1 MSGFRL
7 NSGGLIDRSRAL
19 RFRWGGQPYEGHPG
33 DTLASALLANGVDI
47 VGRSFKYHRPRGLLG
62 AGLEEPNAIVQ
73 LGEGAVTVPNR
84 KATEVEL
91 FEGLSASAVNA
102 WPSPDL
108 DLMAVNGLVKRFI
121 PAAFYYKTFTWPHWR
136 WFEPAIRRAAGLG
149 RAPDVADPDRY
160 DQRHAYVDLLVVG
173 GGLAG
178 LTAALEAGRAGRQVC
193 LVEGDALLGG
203 AIFGPDAGRQRAEA
217 EQLVAALAALP
228 NVTCRTRTLAV
239 GYHDHNLVSLV
250 ERLTDHL
257 PEDTRHGPRQ
267 RLWKLRATE
276 VLLATGAIE
285 RPLVFDGNDLPGVML
300 ASAAG
305 LYLERQAVAPGRRV
319 VLAANNDRAWGAAL
333 ALAQAGVA
341 VEAILD
347 ARDAVEPALIDAAQ
361 GAGIVVETGT
371 TVMQALGRRAVA
383 GVRTTRLDAAG
394 HATGEGRRIACDCL
408 LVSGGFSPV
417 VHLHSQAGGSLGWDD
432 RLQAFVPA
440 NQPQACRSVGAAAGD
455 IDLSIRP
462 LWQVAREGAPP
473 SPSAW
478 VDFQNDVTAGD
489 VAIAHREAFRS
500 VEHLK
505 RYTTLGMASDQGKT
519 SNVNGLAIMGALLG
533 KAPAEVGTTRFRP
546 PYDPSTMGAYA
557 GHRRGDL
564 MRPAAR
570 LPAHAVH
577 QEMGALF
584 EDYGHWVRPAF
595 YPRAGEDEAA
605 AVAREAATVR
615 HAAGLFDASPL
626 GKIEVKGPDAA
637 TLLDRIYV
645 GTMSTLKP
653 GRCRYGLMLNE
664 HGILFDDGVVAR
676 IAEDH
681 FLVGTTSGHA
691 SAVQALF
698 QEWLQCEWTDLGVAT
713 ENVTQG
719 WAVMNVAGPHAR
731 TVLQS
736 LETDIDLSADAFPHL
751 SHREGTVEG
760 VRCRIQRVSFS
771 GELSFEVAVP
781 TRYAAALHARLMDAG
796 APHGITP
803 FGVEALMVLRT
814 EKGFLHIGSDTDGM
828 TLPQDIGFGG
838 PVTSKAV
845 DFVGRRSCLRPDA
858 QRSDRRQFVG
868 LESLDGRLLP
878 VGGHV
883 LKPGEAAPAM
893 SQGWVTSSVH
903 APALGR
909 PHALA
914 MIEAGRDRM
923 GEEVQIWDLGTSHR
937 ARIVGPCAFDP
948 DGARMNG

>member
-1 MSGFRL
+1 MSGYRL
-7 NSGGLIDRSRAL
+7 ATGGRIDRSRTV
-19 RFRWGGQPYEGHPG
+19 RFSWGGQPYEGHPG

-47 VGRSFKYHRPRGLLG
+47 VGRSFKYHRPRGVLG

-73 LGEGAVTVPNR
+73 LGAGATTVPNR

-91 FEGLSASAVNA
+91 YEGLSASAVNA
-102 WPSPDL
+102 WPSPEL
-108 DLMAVNGLVKRFI
+108 DLMAVNGLFKRFI

-149 RAPDVADPDRY
+149 RAPEVADPDRY
-160 DQRHAYVDLLVVG
+160 DQRHAHVDLLVVG

-178 LTAALEAGRAGRQVC
+178 LAAALEAGKAGRQVW
-193 LVEGDALLGG
+193 LVEGDAWLGG
-203 AIFGPDAGRQRAEA
+203 AIFGPEAANARAEA
-217 EQLVAALAALP
+217 ERLVAELAALP
-228 NVTCRTRTLAV
+228 NVTLKTRTLAV
-239 GYHDHNLVSLV
+239 GYHDHNLLSLV

-257 PEDTRHGPRQ
+257 PEDTRRGPRQ
-267 RLWKLRATE
+267 RLWKVRARE
-276 VLLATGAIE
+276 VVLATGAIE

-305 LYLERQAVAPGRRV
+305 LYLERFGVAPGRRL

-333 ALAQAGVA
+333 ALADAGVR

-347 ARDAVEPALIDAAQ
+347 ARGQVAPALTEAAR
-361 GAGIVVETGT
+361 ATGIAVETGT
-371 TVMQALGRRAVA
+371 TVMAALGRRAVA
-383 GVRTTRLDAAG
+383 GVQTTGLDAQG
-394 HATGEGRRIACDCL
+394 HATGEGRRIPCDCL
-408 LVSGGFSPV
+408 LMSGGFSPV

-440 NQPQACRSVGAAAGD
+440 HQPQACRSVGAAAGD
-455 IDLSIRP
+455 LPLTIRP
-462 LWQVAREGAPP
+462 LWQVAREGADP
-473 SPSAW
+473 SPGAW

-489 VAIAHREAFRS
+489 VALAHREAFRS

-519 SNVNGLAIMGALLG
+519 SNVNGLAIMGTLLG

-564 MRPAAR
+564 LRPAAQ

-577 QEMGALF
+577 EQLGAVF
-584 EDYGHWVRPAF
+584 EEYGHWERPAF
-595 YPRAGEDEAA
+595 YPRAGEGEAA
-605 AVAREAATVR
+605 AVAREAAAVR
-615 HAAGLFDASPL
+615 ASAGLFDASPL
-626 GKIEVKGPDAA
+626 GKILVQGPDAA
-637 TLLDRIYV
+637 TFLDRLYV
-645 GTMSTLKP
+645 GTISTLKP

-691 SAVQALF
+691 AAVQAMF
-698 QEWLQCEWTDLGVAT
+698 QEWLQCEWTDLAVAS

-719 WAVMNVAGPHAR
+719 WAVMNVAGPNAR
-731 TVLQS
+731 TILQA
-736 LETDIDLSADAFPHL
+736 LDTDIDLSADAFPHL
-751 SHREGTVEG
+751 AHREGMLEG
-760 VRCRIQRVSFS
+760 VPCRIQRVSFT

-781 TRYAAALHARLMDAG
+781 TRYAAALHARLLEAG
-796 APHGITP
+796 APYGITP

-814 EKGFLHIGSDTDGM
+814 EKGFLHLGSDTDGM

-838 PVTSKAV
+838 PVTTKKV

-858 QRSDRRQFVG
+858 QRPDRRQFVG

-878 VGGHV
+878 VGAHV
-883 LKPGEAAPAM
+883 LAPGEAAPGR

-903 APALGR
+903 SPTLGR

-914 MIEAGRDRM
+914 MIEAGQSRM
-923 GEEVQIWDLGTSHR
+923 GEAVEVWDLGTSHR
-937 ARIVGPCAFDP
+937 ARIVDPCAFDP
-948 DGARMNG
+948 DGVRMHG

>member
-1 MSGFRL
+1 MSGYRL
-7 NSGGLIDRSRAL
+7 NTGGLIDHSQRV
-19 RFRWGGQPYEGHPG
+19 RFSWGGQPFEGHPG

-47 VGRSFKYHRPRGLLG
+47 VGRSFKYHRPRGILG

-73 LGEGAVTVPNR
+73 LGDGATTIPNR

-91 FEGLSASAVNA
+91 FDGLSASAVNA
-102 WPSPDL
+102 WPSPEL

-149 RAPDVADPDRY
+149 RAPEVADPDRY
-160 DQRHAYVDLLVVG
+160 DQRHAHVDLLVVG

-178 LTAALEAGRAGRQVC
+178 LAAALAAGKAGRQVL
-193 LVEGDALLGG
+193 LVEGDALMGG
-203 AIFGPDAGRQRAEA
+203 AIFGPDAVALRAEVQRLAA
-217 EQLVAALAALP
+217 ELNALP
-228 NVTCRTRTLAV
+228 NVTCKTRTLAV

-257 PEDTRHGPRQ
+257 PEHARRGPRQ
-267 RLWKLRATE
+267 RLWKVRAQD
-276 VLLATGAIE
+276 VVLATGVIE

-305 LYLERQAVAPGRRV
+305 LTLERHAVAPGRRV
-319 VLAANNDRAWGAAL
+319 VLATNNDRAWSAAL
-333 ALAQAGVA
+333 ALAEAGVA
-341 VEAILD
+341 VAAILD
-347 ARDAVEPALIDAAQ
+347 ARTAVEPALLAAARA
-361 GAGIVVETGT
+361 AGIAVETGT
-371 TVMQALGRRAVA
+371 SVAAALGRRAVT
-383 GVRTTRLDAAG
+383 GVRTTRLDAGG
-394 HATGEGRRIACDCL
+394 HAIGEGRRIACDCL
-408 LVSGGFSPV
+408 LVSGGWNPA

-432 RLQAFVPA
+432 GLQAFVPTH
-440 NQPQACRSVGAAAGD
+440 QPQPCRSVGAAAGD
-455 IDLSIRP
+455 LDLSIRP
-462 LWQVAREGAPP
+462 LWQVAREGAAP

-478 VDFQNDVTAGD
+478 VDFQNDVTAAD
-489 VAIAHREAFRS
+489 VALAHREAFRS

-519 SNVNGLAIMGALLG
+519 SNVNGLAIMGSLQG

-564 MRPAAR
+564 LKPIRR
-570 LPAHAVH
+570 LPAHAIH
-577 QEMGALF
+577 AALGAMF
-584 EDYGHWVRPAF
+584 EDYGPWRRPAF
-595 YPRAGEDEAA
+595 YPRPGEREAA
-605 AVAREAATVR
+605 AVAREARAVR
-615 HAAGLFDASPL
+615 QSAGLFDASPL

-645 GTMSTLKP
+645 GTMFTLKP

-664 HGILFDDGVVAR
+664 HGIVFDDGVVAR

-698 QEWLQCEWTDLGVAT
+698 QEWLQCEWTDLAVAT
-713 ENVTQG
+713 EEVTQG
-719 WAVMNVAGPHAR
+719 WAVMNVAGPNAR
-731 TVLQS
+731 TILQS

-751 SHREGTVEG
+751 AHREGRIEG
-760 VRCRIQRVSFS
+760 VPCRIQRVSFS

-781 TRYAAALHARLMDAG
+781 TRYGPALHARLMAAG
-796 APHGITP
+796 APFGITP
-803 FGVEALMVLRT
+803 FGIEALMVLRT
-814 EKGFLHIGSDTDGM
+814 EKGFLHVGSDTDGM

-838 PVTSKAV
+838 PVTAKKT
-845 DFVGRRSCLRPDA
+845 DFVGRRSCLRLDG
-858 QRSDRRQFVG
+858 QRADRRQFVG

-883 LKPGEAAPAM
+883 LKPDEAAPAR

-903 APALGR
+903 SPALGR
-909 PHALA
+909 PHALG
-914 MIEAGRDRM
+914 MIEAGRARM
-923 GEEVQIWDLGTSHR
+923 GEEVQVWDLGTGYR
-937 ARIVGPCAFDP
+937 ARIVDPCAFDP
-948 DGARMNG
+948 YGVRMNG

>member
-1 MSGFRL
+1 MSGWRL
-7 NSGGLIDRSRAL
+7 NSGGLIDRSRGL
-19 RFRWGGQPYEGHPG
+19 RFRWGGQPFEGHPG

-73 LGEGAVTVPNR
+73 LGEGATTVPNR

-91 FEGLSASAVNA
+91 FDGLSARAVNA
-102 WPSPDL
+102 WPSPEL
-108 DLMAVNGLVKRFI
+108 DLMAVNGLAKRFI

-149 RAPDVADPDRY
+149 RAPASPDPDRY
-160 DQRHAYVDLLVVG
+160 DQRHAHVDLLVVG

-178 LTAALEAGRAGRQVC
+178 LIAALEAGRTGRQVW

-203 AIFGPDAGRQRAEA
+203 AIFGRQAAQQRAEA
-217 EQLVAALAALP
+217 GRLLAELAGLP
-228 NVTCRTRTLAV
+228 NVTCKTRTLAV

-250 ERLTDHL
+250 QRLTDHL
-257 PEDTRHGPRQ
+257 PENARHGPRQ
-267 RLWKLRATE
+267 RLWKLRAND
-276 VLLATGAIE
+276 VVLATGAIE

-305 LYLERQAVAPGRRV
+305 LYLERHAVAPGRRI
-319 VLAANNDRAWGAAL
+319 VLATNNDRAWEAAL
-333 ALAQAGVA
+333 ALAHAGVA

-347 ARDAVEPALIDAAQ
+347 ARADVEPALNAAARA
-361 GAGIVVETGT
+361 AGIVVETGT
-371 TVMQALGRRAVA
+371 TVEQALGRRAVA
-383 GVRTTRLDAAG
+383 GVRTTRLDPTG
-394 HATGEGRRIACDCL
+394 HATGEGRRIACDSL

-417 VHLHSQAGGSLGWDD
+417 VHLHSQAGGTLAWHD
-432 RLQAFVPA
+432 RLQGFVPA
-440 NQPQACRSVGAAAGD
+440 HQPQACRSVGAAAGD
-455 IDLSIRP
+455 LDLSLRP
-462 LWQVAREGAPP
+462 LWQVVREGAAP
-473 SPSAW
+473 SASAW

-519 SNVNGLAIMGALLG
+519 SNVNGLAILGALLG
-533 KAPAEVGTTRFRP
+533 KGPAEVGTTRFRP

-564 MRPAAR
+564 LRPAAR
-570 LPAHAVH
+570 LPAHAAH
-577 QEMGALF
+577 AALGAAF
-584 EDYGHWVRPAF
+584 EEYGSWQRPAF
-595 YPRAGEDEAA
+595 YPRAGEDEAE

-615 HAAGLFDASPL
+615 KAAGLFDASPL

-637 TLLDRIYV
+637 AFLDRLYV
-645 GTMSTLKP
+645 GTISTLKP

-698 QEWLQCEWTDLGVAT
+698 QEWLQCEWTDLGVAS

-719 WAVMNVAGPHAR
+719 WAVMNVAGPDAR
-731 TVLQS
+731 TILQN

-751 SHREGTVEG
+751 SHREGMLEG

-771 GELSFEVAVP
+771 GELSFELAVH
-781 TRYAAALHARLMDAG
+781 TRHATALHDRLMDAG
-796 APHGITP
+796 AAHGITP

-838 PVTSKAV
+838 PVTAKKT

-858 QRSDRRQFVG
+858 QRPDRRQFVG
-868 LESLDGRLLP
+868 LQSLDGRLLP

-883 LKPGEAAPAM
+883 LKPGEAPPAL

-903 APALGR
+903 APTIGR

-914 MIEAGRDRM
+914 MIEGGRARM

-937 ARIVGPCAFDP
+937 ARIIEPCAFDP
-948 DGARMNG
+948 EGVRMNG

>member
-7 NSGGLIDRSRAL
+7 GTGGLIDRSRRV
-19 RFRWGGQPYEGHPG
+19 RFRWGGQPYEGYAG
-33 DTLASALLANGVDI
+33 DTLASALLANGVSI
-47 VGRSFKYHRPRGLLG
+47 VGRSFKYHRPRGVMG

-73 LGEGAVTVPNR
+73 LGAGATTVPNR

-91 FEGLSASAVNA
+91 YEGLSASAVNA
-102 WPSPDL
+102 WPSPEL

-149 RAPDVADPDRY
+149 RAPEEADPDRY
-160 DQRHAYVDLLVVG
+160 DQRHAHVDLLVVG

-178 LTAALEAGRAGRQVC
+178 LTAALEAGRAGRQVW

-203 AIFGPDAGRQRAEA
+203 AIFGPAAGRDRAEA
-217 EQLVAALAALP
+217 GQLAAALAALP
-228 NVTCRTRTLAV
+228 NVTLKARTLAV

-257 PEDTRHGPRQ
+257 PEDARRGPRQ
-267 RLWKLRATE
+267 RLWKVRAGE

-305 LYLERQAVAPGRRV
+305 QYLERFGVAPGRRV
-319 VLAANNDRAWGAAL
+319 VLATNNDRAWGAAL
-333 ALAQAGVA
+333 ALAEAGVR

-347 ARDAVEPALIDAAQ
+347 ARPDVEPALIDAARA
-361 GAGIVVETGT
+361 AGIRLETGT
-371 TVMQALGRRAVA
+371 TVLEAMGRRAVT
-383 GVRTTRLDAAG
+383 GVRTTTLDAAG
-394 HATGEGRRIACDCL
+394 HATGEGRRLPCDCL
-408 LVSGGFSPV
+408 LMSGGFSPV
-417 VHLHSQAGGSLGWDD
+417 VHLHSQAGGSLDWHAG
-432 RLQAFVPA
+432 LQAFVPA
-440 NQPQACRSVGAAAGD
+440 NQPQACRSIGAAAGD
-455 IDLSIRP
+455 IDLAIRP
-462 LWQVAREGAPP
+462 LWHVARDGADP
-473 SPSAW
+473 SPGAW

-489 VAIAHREAFRS
+489 VALAHREAFRS

-519 SNVNGLAIMGALLG
+519 SNVNGLAIMGTLLG

-557 GHRRGDL
+557 GHRRGTL
-564 MRPAAR
+564 LRPAAR
-570 LPAHAVH
+570 LPAHAAH
-577 QEMGALF
+577 AALGAVF
-584 EDYGHWVRPAF
+584 EDYGQWQRPAF
-595 YPRAGEDEAA
+595 YPRGGEGEAA
-605 AVAREAATVR
+605 AVAREAAAVR
-615 HAAGLFDASPL
+615 NSAGLFDASPL

-637 TLLDRIYV
+637 TFLDRIHV
-645 GTMSTLKP
+645 GTISTLKP

-676 IAEDH
+676 IADDH

-691 SAVQALF
+691 AAVQAAF
-698 QEWLQCEWTDLGVAT
+698 EEWLQCEWTDLAVACQ
-713 ENVTQG
+713 NVTQG
-719 WAVMNVAGPHAR
+719 WAVMNVAGPNAR
-731 TVLQS
+731 TILQA

-751 SHREGTVEG
+751 AHREGVLEG
-760 VRCRIQRVSFS
+760 VPCRIQRVSFS

-781 TRYAAALHARLMDAG
+781 TRYAAALHARLMEAG

-803 FGVEALMVLRT
+803 FGIEALMVLRT

-838 PVTSKAV
+838 PVTAKKV
-845 DFVGRRSCLRPDA
+845 DFVGRRSCLRPDG
-858 QRSDRRQFVG
+858 QRPDRRQFVG

-883 LKPGEAAPAM
+883 LKPGEAAPAR
-893 SQGWVTSSVH
+893 SQGWVTSSVRS
-903 APALGR
+903 PTLGR

-914 MIEAGRDRM
+914 MIEAGRARM
-923 GEEVQIWDLGTSHR
+923 GEEVQVWDLGTSHR
-937 ARIVGPCAFDP
+937 ARIVDPCAFDP
-948 DGARMNG
+948 AGERMHG

>member
-7 NSGGLIDRSRAL
+7 PTGGLIDRNRTV

-33 DTLASALLANGVDI
+33 DTLASALLANGVSI
-47 VGRSFKYHRPRGLLG
+47 VGRSFKYHRPRGVMG

-73 LGEGAVTVPNR
+73 LGEGATTVPNR

-91 FEGLSASAVNA
+91 FEGLSASAVNS
-102 WPSPDL
+102 WPSPEL

-149 RAPDVADPDRY
+149 RAPEEADPDRY
-160 DQRHAYVDLLVVG
+160 DQRHAHVDLLVVG

-178 LTAALEAGRAGRQVC
+178 LSAALEAGRAGRQVW
-193 LVEGDALLGG
+193 LVEGDALFGG
-203 AIFGPDAGRQRAEA
+203 AIFGPEAAALRAEA
-217 EQLVAALAALP
+217 DQLLAELAALP
-228 NVTCRTRTLAV
+228 NVTLKTRTLAV
-239 GYHDHNLVSLV
+239 GYHDHNLLSLV

-257 PEDTRHGPRQ
+257 PETARRGPRQ
-267 RLWKLRATE
+267 RLWKLRAQE

-305 LYLERQAVAPGRRV
+305 LYLERHAVAPGRRV
-319 VLAANNDRAWGAAL
+319 VLATNNDRAWGAAL
-333 ALAQAGVA
+333 ALAGAGVP

-347 ARDAVEPALIDAAQ
+347 ARAEVEPELLAEARA
-361 GAGIVVETGT
+361 AGITVETGT
-371 TVMQALGRRAVA
+371 TVLEALGRRAVT
-383 GVRTTRLDAAG
+383 GLRTARLDAGG
-394 HATGEGRRIACDCL
+394 HATGDGRRIACDCL
-408 LVSGGFSPV
+408 LTSGGWSPV
-417 VHLHSQAGGSLGWDD
+417 VHLHSQAGGSLSWDEG
-432 RLQAFVPA
+432 LQAFVPGA
-440 NQPQACRSVGAAAGD
+440 QPQACRSVGAATGD
-455 IDLSIRP
+455 LSLSIRA
-462 LWQVAREGAPP
+462 LWHVAREGDAP

-489 VAIAHREAFRS
+489 VALAHREAFRS

-519 SNVNGLAIMGALLG
+519 SNVNGLAIMGTLLG
-533 KAPAEVGTTRFRP
+533 KAPADVGTTRFRP

-557 GHRRGDL
+557 GHRRGAL
-564 MRPAAR
+564 LRPAAR
-570 LPAHAVH
+570 LPAHAAH
-577 QEMGALF
+577 AALGAVF
-584 EDYGHWVRPAF
+584 EDYGQWRRPAF
-595 YPRAGEDEAA
+595 YPRGGEGEAA
-605 AVAREAATVR
+605 AVAREAAAVR
-615 HAAGLFDASPL
+615 AAAGLFDASPL

-637 TLLDRIYV
+637 TFLDRIYV
-645 GTMSTLKP
+645 GTMSTMKP

-691 SAVQALF
+691 AAVQAAF
-698 QEWLQCEWTDLGVAT
+698 EEWLQCEWTDLAVACQ
-713 ENVTQG
+713 NVTQG

-731 TVLQS
+731 TILQA

-751 SHREGTVEG
+751 SHREGRLEG
-760 VRCRIQRVSFS
+760 VPCRIQRVSFS

-781 TRYAAALHARLMDAG
+781 TRFGQALHARLMEAG
-796 APHGITP
+796 APYGITP

-814 EKGFLHIGSDTDGM
+814 EKGFLHVGSDTDGM

-838 PVTSKAV
+838 PVTTKKT
-845 DFVGRRSCLRPDA
+845 DFVGRRSCLRPDG
-858 QRSDRRQFVG
+858 QRADRRQFVG

-883 LKPGEAAPAM
+883 LKPDATAPAR
-893 SQGWVTSSVH
+893 SEGWVTSSVRS
-903 APALGR
+903 PTLGR

-914 MIEAGRDRM
+914 MIEAGRARM
-923 GEEVQIWDLGTSHR
+923 GEEVQVWDLGTRHR
-937 ARIVGPCAFDP
+937 ARIVDPCAFDP
-948 DGARMNG
+948 AGERMHG

>member
-1 MSGFRL
+1 MSGWRL
-7 NSGGLIDRSRAL
+7 QAGGLIDRSRTL
-19 RFRWGGQPYEGHPG
+19 RFRWGGQPHEGYPG

-47 VGRSFKYHRPRGLLG
+47 VGRSFKYHRPRGILG

-73 LGEGAVTVPNR
+73 LGDGASTVPNR

-91 FEGLSASAVNA
+91 FEGLSARAVNA
-102 WPSPDL
+102 WPSPEL
-108 DLMAVNGLVKRFI
+108 DLMAVNGLAKRFI
-121 PAAFYYKTFTWPHWR
+121 PAGFYYKSFTWPHWR

-149 RAPDVADPDRY
+149 RAPELPDPDRY
-160 DQRHAYVDLLVVG
+160 DQRHAHVDLLVVG

-178 LTAALEAGRAGRQVC
+178 LRAALEAGKAGRQLW

-203 AIFGPDAGRQRAEA
+203 AIFGPEAAAHRAEA
-217 EQLVAALAALP
+217 ARIAAELAALP
-228 NVTCRTRTLAV
+228 NVTLSTRTLAV

-257 PEDTRHGPRQ
+257 PEGARRGPRQ
-267 RLWKLRATE
+267 RLWKVRAGE
-276 VLLATGAIE
+276 VLLATGAME

-319 VLAANNDRAWGAAL
+319 VLATNNDRAWGAAL

-341 VEAILD
+341 VAAILD
-347 ARDAVEPALIDAAQ
+347 ARAAVEPGLLAAARA
-361 GAGIVVETGT
+361 AGIAVETGT
-371 TVMQALGRRAVA
+371 TVLQALGRRAVT
-383 GVRTTRLDAAG
+383 GVRTTSLDAAG
-394 HATGEGRRIACDCL
+394 HATGKGRRIACDSL
-408 LVSGGFSPV
+408 LVSGGWNPV
-417 VHLHSQAGGSLGWDD
+417 VHLHSQAGGSLNWDEG
-432 RLQAFVPA
+432 LQAFVPA
-440 NQPQACRSVGAAAGD
+440 RQPQACRSVGWAAGD
-455 IDLSIRP
+455 LALAIRP
-462 LWQVAREGAPP
+462 LWQVARDGEAP
-473 SPSAW
+473 SAGAW

-489 VAIAHREAFRS
+489 IALAHREAFRS

-519 SNVNGLAIMGALLG
+519 SNVNGLAIMGILLG
-533 KAPAEVGTTRFRP
+533 RTPAEVGTTRFRP

-557 GHRRGDL
+557 GHRRGPL
-564 MRPAAR
+564 LRPAAR
-570 LPAHAVH
+570 LPAHAAH
-577 QEMGALF
+577 AALGAVF
-584 EDYGHWVRPAF
+584 EEYGHWLRPAF
-595 YPRAGEDEAA
+595 YPRPGEGEAA

-615 HAAGLFDASPL
+615 NAAGLFDASPL
-626 GKIEVKGPDAA
+626 GRIEVKGPDAA
-637 TLLDRIYV
+637 TFLERMYV
-645 GTMSTLKP
+645 GTISTLKP

-676 IAEDH
+676 IADDH

-698 QEWLQCEWTDLGVAT
+698 QEWLQCEWTELAVAS

-719 WAVMNVAGPHAR
+719 WAVMNLAGPHAR
-731 TVLQS
+731 TILQA

-751 SHREGTVEG
+751 AHREGIVEG
-760 VRCRIQRVSFS
+760 VPCRIQRVSFT

-781 TRYAAALHARLMDAG
+781 TRYGPALHARVLAAG
-796 APHGITP
+796 APFGITP

-814 EKGFLHIGSDTDGM
+814 EKGFVHIGSDTDGM

-838 PVTSKAV
+838 PVTAKKV
-845 DFVGRRSCLRPDA
+845 DFVGRRSCLRPDG
-858 QRSDRRQFVG
+858 QRGDRRQFVG

-883 LKPGEAAPAM
+883 LAPGEAAPAR

-903 APALGR
+903 SPALGR
-909 PHALA
+909 PHALG
-914 MIEAGRDRM
+914 MVEAGRARM
-923 GEEVQIWDLGTSHR
+923 GEAVEIWDLGTRHR
-937 ARIVGPCAFDP
+937 ARIVAPCALDP
-948 DGARMNG
+948 EGARING